1 MAKQKSFNDRQ
12 NDEKNEGYDS
22 VNTDLPSARFQ
33 AEKQVLK
40 PEELGATQSSI
51 PGNGEAVTTSNVT
64 KAATSVKS
72 KIKIRPD
79 ASVDQ
84 LKDKQVGGVPLAA
97 SVGLI
102 RSVAGVSGVS
112 PAEDTSKI
120 PYSKGEYRPGTRY
133 GKKRSE
139 ILFEMDNTISEQI
152 VPQVDDS
159 LDLAESPESKQG
171 YNGRK
176 QFKQTRGKKNS
187 YYTVS
192 DGVDTNSERLPQQLL
207 FESSVDFQDT
217 DKVIYTC
224 GQMID
229 KDIPAKA
236 GYPDTLYTTTSG
248 GSTKFKMQKGN
259 YKPKA
264 LNFSLSNGKLA
275 GISFTEDKIEVEADP
290 ISKDQGNMNWQVD
303 ENNVAKA
310 MIRMQ
315 NELGRETTDKWSPLG
330 YVIKNPYEVNM
341 LYHDIEASTGA
352 MMALA
357 YRSAVSSLAFQ
368 KNILAKD
375 GVNPQRNAVKM
386 ILEGYAGELKSNDT
400 TVMSEDVFGNVIFNE
415 GEYAKGSVAALI
427 AMFDSV
433 NKYSTKAD
441 ILALQRSLTL
451 HLSQAD
457 NNINPLHCKPEFIK
471 VMDKAHMFSTV
482 DGNYNPLLPIFTT
495 KRIKVINPMSL
506 NLFTQNWVHPDSI
519 SGDDVRR
526 DTETGTYAPYTYE
539 YSDIRNKYITR
550 IQHPFV
556 EGVIRWLLKHEAALV
571 KAYGANATVTIPF
584 EFNMQCP
591 NMLSFMLCSASQDV
605 LWERNICF
613 RDIIFAGEQMTYVW
627 DDLQGLDK
635 LNPLYSTQLT
645 IGKYDDPLKLGKL
658 AADVAIREMWGTH
671 MALADYDDGVGKSA
685 SAQYFAPWYMNEAAL
700 GGTNTWTENEGFNN
714 EPSAYNMTMVSIRD
728 GVRHEYVDLIKGMS
742 ERDVRLS
749 LDRWVRLP
757 LPVESA
763 SVVAYNNTT
772 SLTLYT
778 AYARSFNSTMIN
790 SNIKLAALRYEV
802 NSDGRVLVKYI
813 LEDGSDEYHLNEKSL
828 YAIPQ
833 ELGWISD
840 DYDGLKVITGM
851 SYSKPTLTLT
861 TTTLDAVDT
870 RDGCQFYSGYTPVR
884 LVSYRVQGNG
894 YTATGIDRSAALSQ
908 VFYKCFASNDAASI
922 NADYVAKTGIIPCL
936 SYNNGSVDAI
946 LAAYTLNGS
955 TITSNMLDTKIRTI
969 APRIWSAV
977 QRFFM
982 PVNKFENCFTADKTA
997 TAYDPLEGAFY
1008 FGVCGTLASDY
1019 TQDILERL
1027 DIYDQLGLDYT
1038 EDVFVKDSLLFR

>member
-1 MAKQKSFNDRQ
+1 MAKQKSFNNRES
-12 NDEKNEGYDS
+12 DEKQEGYDS
-22 VNTDLPSARFQ
+22 VKTDMPSARFQ
-33 AEKQVLK
+33 SEKQVLK

-97 SVGLI
+97 SVGI
-102 RSVAGVSGVS
+102 MRSVAGVSSIS
-112 PAEDTSKI
+112 PADDTSKI

-159 LDLAESPESKQG
+159 LDLAQAPEAKQG

-187 YYTVS
+187 YYSVT
-192 DGVDTNSERLPQQLL
+192 DGSTTNAERLPQQLL
-207 FESSVDFQDT
+207 METSVDFQDT

-224 GQMID
+224 GQVID
-229 KDIPAKA
+229 KDLPAKA
-236 GYPDTLYTTTSG
+236 GYPDTLYSNTSNG
-248 GSTKFKMQKGN
+248 PTKFKMQKGN
-259 YKPKA
+259 YKPTA
-264 LNFSLSNGKLA
+264 LNFSLTNGKLSA
-275 GISFTEDKIEVEADP
+275 ISFDEDKIEVEAD
-290 ISKDQGNMNWQVD
+290 SVSRDQANMNWQID
-303 ENNVAKA
+303 QNNVAKA

-315 NELGRETTDKWSPLG
+315 NELGRETTEKWSPLG

-352 MMALA
+352 MMGLA

-375 GVNPQRNAVKM
+375 GVNPQRNAIKM
-386 ILEGYAGELKSNDT
+386 ILEGYAGELSSNDT
-400 TVMSEDVFGNVIFNE
+400 TTMSEEGFNQVIFNK
-415 GEYAKGSVAALI
+415 GEYAKGSVAAI
-427 AMFDSV
+427 IEMFDSIG
-433 NKYSTKAD
+433 KYSTKAD
-441 ILALQRSLTL
+441 ILGLQRSLTL

-482 DGNYNPLLPIFTT
+482 DGNYNPLLPIYTT

-506 NLFTQNWVHPDSI
+506 NLFVQNWAHPSTLT
-519 SGDDVRR
+519 GDDVRR

-539 YSDIRNKYITR
+539 YIDIRNKYVTR

-556 EGVIRWLLKHEAALV
+556 EGIIRWLLKHEAALA
-571 KAYGANATVTIPF
+571 KAYGDNANVKIPF

-591 NMLSFMLCSASQDV
+591 NMLSFLLCSASQDV

-645 IGKYDDPLKLGKL
+645 IGKYDEPLRLGKL
-658 AADVAIREMWGTH
+658 ADDTAIREMWGTH
-671 MALADYDDGVGKSA
+671 MALSDHKGGIGVSA
-685 SAQYFAPWYMNEAAL
+685 AAQYFAPWYFNEAAL
-700 GGTNTWTENEGFNN
+700 GGSSTWTENEGFNN
-714 EPSAYNMTMVSIRD
+714 EVSAFNMTIPSIRD
-728 GVRHEYVDLIKGMS
+728 GVRHEYVDLIKGMD
-742 ERDVRLS
+742 ERDVRLA
-749 LDRWVRLP
+749 LDRWIRLP
-757 LPVESA
+757 LPVEST
-763 SVVAYNNTT
+763 VVKAYNNDTA
-772 SLTLYT
+772 LTLYT
-778 AYARSFNSTMIN
+778 AHTRSFSSTLIN

-802 NSDGRVLVKYI
+802 NSDGRILVKYE
-813 LEDGSDEYHLNEKSL
+813 LEDGNTAYHLTEKSL

-833 ELGWISD
+833 ELGWITD
-840 DYDGLKVITGM
+840 DYDGVNVITGM
-851 SYSKPTLTLT
+851 SYEKPTLTLT
-861 TTTLDAVDT
+861 TTTLDAIDT
-870 RDGCQFYSGYTPVR
+870 IDGCKFYSGYSPVR
-884 LVSYRVQGNG
+884 LISYRVQGNG

-908 VFYKCFASNDAASI
+908 VFYKCFASSDAASI
-922 NADYVAKTGIIPCL
+922 NEVYVAKTGIIPCL
-936 SYNNGSVDAI
+936 SYNNGAVNSV
-946 LAAYTLNGS
+946 LAAYNIGGNN
-955 TITSNMLDTKIRTI
+955 ITANMLDTKVRTI
-969 APRIWSAV
+969 APRIWSAL

-982 PVNKFENCFTADKTA
+982 PVNRFENCFTIDESI

-1019 TQDILERL
+1019 TQDVLERL

-1038 EDVFVKDSLLFR
+1038 EDVFVKSSLLFR